1 MSKHRGVINPACY
14 SSNICEV
21 QCGSSL
27 WSTWQIELAMEH
39 AMLDNNQVE
48 ASESSTYLEIKT
60 LNYYS
65 LIIRQPYW
73 TA

>member
-1 MSKHRGVINPACY
+1 MLCY
-14 SSNICEV
+14 NYIIYEV
-21 QCGSSL
+21 QCNSSL

>member
-1 MSKHRGVINPACY
+1 M
-14 SSNICEV
+14 

-48 ASESSTYLEIKT
+48 ASESWKLEIKT

>member
-1 MSKHRGVINPACY
+1 M
-14 SSNICEV
+14 